1 MTLIACHK
9 PTWHFNM
16 LHSHP
21 QPTSPKLSSLL
32 AYKGQPVSCFGTECW
47 YLTFVWNHTS
57 VIPWHAG
64 PLKLVTCQIK
74 RCYYYVPHTYMLKH
88 TLGYVKK
95 WRFNS
100 SLWNFCPIYFPDPS
114 LLLPHGT
121 FMLQLSHYCV
131 DHHSFIWHKCC
142 MLCAACVQANV
153 DNIPIWFAGYCS
165 KLVCGRGSG
174 VVITCK
180 GLD

>member
-1 MTLIACHK
+1 
-9 PTWHFNM
+9 M

-47 YLTFVWNHTS
+47 YLTFVWNHMS

-88 TLGYVKK
+88 TLGYVK
-95 WRFNS
+95 NGVLTAHCEIS
-100 SLWNFCPIYFPDPS
+100 AQYISLIHLCCF
-114 LLLPHGT
+114 H
-121 FMLQLSHYCV
+121 MA
-131 DHHSFIWHKCC
+131 HSCC
-142 MLCAACVQANV
+142 SFLTTV
-153 DNIPIWFAGYCS
+153 
-165 KLVCGRGSG
+165 
-174 VVITCK
+174 
-180 GLD
+180 